1 MPRKQH
7 EINPECGKRLKSWL
21 DHVEIS
27 AKAMCAAINYTPQ
40 YISDVMTGKK
50 RLTPEL
56 ADTISKISKIPA
68 GLLDKETGKLVDLEI
83 PVTERVRSEY
93 LLLKDD
99 YMTISDVI
107 IHKTGN
113 KSDRI
118 DLVFKLLE
126 LHGYAINDITSEMP
140 THAEDGMEWKETT
153 YSFAKN
159 GRTRFFKSNE
169 LMNLI
174 QQIDDYVEML
184 SEYQFKILK

>member
-1 MPRKQH
+1 MGRKKG
-7 EINPECGKRLKSWL
+7 EINKIRGERLRQLLSERGIDQKDLADKIGYTAEHISYVVNGKRNLTEDAARSIVNLFPPTRFEWL
-21 DHVEIS
+21 
-27 AKAMCAAINYTPQ
+27 MGY
-40 YISDVMTGKK
+40 
-50 RLTPEL
+50 
-56 ADTISKISKIPA
+56 
-68 GLLDKETGKLVDLEI
+68 
-83 PVTERVRSEY
+83 
-93 LLLKDD
+93 DD
-99 YMTISDVI
+99 YMTMSDLIS
-107 IHKTGN
+107 HHTGN